1 MYALE
6 YFPADKKHINS
17 GSKDNESVI
26 ESPHGI
32 NGTLNTD
39 LVNEEPN
46 CAFGSSIPV
55 TAESITALGM
65 ISSLMK
71 ERFGTMSKMRLME
84 NIDVWISLPKRR
96 NADISKAGKERNE
109 EILKLPDLNNYSSDD
124 ETNIKENGEKDKNA
138 NAINYCENCAK
149 CICRSWA
156 ALVTPEIIGFIN
168 VMSASL
174 NEKNSPSTALL
185 RQEEFKVLCPKT
197 DIFITETNKKWAI
210 AQSNNKA
217 RSLIIN
223 IALCLV
229 SAEKLAVEYVS
240 GAKSPELVVGASQQT
255 QQTQEVSVAHVLQPA
270 SISAQNQ
277 PSAAHV
283 PQPASIAAQNQPS
296 AAYVPQ
302 PASIAAQNQPSAAH
316 VPHPPSIAT
325 QEQPSATHIPQ
336 PASIAA
342 HETSLTYSQ
351 LTWPQINYIYT
362 MQSWVKKY

>member
-1 MYALE
+1 RSDRRNAEKRPNSNDIVEVLWDEKVITGKILHRSTNRNLE
-6 YFPADKKHINS
+6 KLIVSEHEELKEPTKKQTSSEHINS

-84 NIDVWISLPKRR
+84 NIDVWIDERHLTIIIECTKSNANKMAQKQLIFLIGEETLASLSALARALLER
-96 NADISKAGKERNE
+96 GLGHAGKERNE

-185 RQEEFKVLCPKT
+185 RQEELKVLCPKT

-223 IALCLV
+223 IALCL
-229 SAEKLAVEYVS
+229 
-240 GAKSPELVVGASQQT
+240 
-255 QQTQEVSVAHVLQPA
+255 
-270 SISAQNQ
+270 
-277 PSAAHV
+277 
-283 PQPASIAAQNQPS
+283 
-296 AAYVPQ
+296 
-302 PASIAAQNQPSAAH
+302 
-316 VPHPPSIAT
+316 
-325 QEQPSATHIPQ
+325 
-336 PASIAA
+336 
-342 HETSLTYSQ
+342 
-351 LTWPQINYIYT
+351 
-362 MQSWVKKY
+362 